1 MIHDAMNLLNNKLN
15 AYIKL
20 KAGITEEKVRFLD
33 GANFDP
39 IQFPLDYITPVIV
52 NIKEERTLRQNDYG
66 LPKLVNGLKVGG
78 NPEINLEL
86 IVLFVS
92 RFKQYDQGLKF
103 LSMIIHFFQANK
115 LIDRVTAPEL
125 SEEIGRLHIEM
136 LTMPIS
142 EQNDIWNALRVGY
155 LPSVAFKIGVLNY
168 KDGDSLAQLNEMS
181 DIQLNTNQSGS

>member
-1 MIHDAMNLLNNKLN
+1 MIHDAMNLLNDKLN

-20 KAGITEEKVRFLD
+20 KAGITEDKVRFLD

-52 NIKEERTLRQNDYG
+52 NIREERTLRKNDYA
-66 LPKLVNGLKVGG
+66 LPKIVDGLKIGG
-78 NPEINLEL
+78 SPEINLQL

-103 LSMIIHFFQANK
+103 LSLIIHFFQANR
-115 LIDRVTAPEL
+115 LIDRTAAPEL
-125 SEEIGRLHIEM
+125 SEEIDNLQIEM

-155 LPSVAFKIGVLNY
+155 LPSVAFKIGLLNY
-168 KDGDSLAQLNEMS
+168 KNGDS
-181 DIQLNTNQSGS
+181 